1 MAKGVSVSE
10 AEEPSESLALRLLL
24 LLAFL
29 MASLPVCLA
38 ALPFPVRFFGGILQK
53 CLTGSGLP

>member
-38 ALPFPVRFFGGILQK
+38 ALPFPIRFFGGILQK
-53 CLTGSGLP
+53 ST